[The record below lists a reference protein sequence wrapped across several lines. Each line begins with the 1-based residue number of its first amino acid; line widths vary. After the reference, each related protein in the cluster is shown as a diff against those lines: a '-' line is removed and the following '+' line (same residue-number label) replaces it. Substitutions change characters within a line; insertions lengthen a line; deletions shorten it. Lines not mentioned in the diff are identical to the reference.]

1 MSLTPR
7 EMLPILRPYLAAAPP
22 GEAET
27 DRILSQLSIY
37 LDLLIKWNARLNL
50 TAIREPEEIVR
61 RHFGES
67 LFAGLHLAADCRSL
81 LDFGSGG
88 GFPGVPIQIL
98 RPELN
103 LTLAE
108 SRQKKAA
115 FLREVAREL
124 QLPTEV
130 WADRVEQMPAERTF
144 DVVTLRAVDDMEAAI
159 AAAADRANRALIILG
174 TTSAEYSSL
183 KCGFGSPEVRPIPE
197 STGGALRIYRRM

>member
-1 MSLTPR
+1 
-7 EMLPILRPYLAAAPP
+7 MLPILRPYLAAAPP

-27 DRILSQLSIY
+27 DRILSRLAIY
-37 LDLLIKWNARLNL
+37 LELLVKWNARLNL

-67 LFAGLHLAADCRSL
+67 LFAGLHLPADCRSL

-88 GFPGVPIQIL
+88 GFPGLPIQIL

-103 LTLAE
+103 VTLAE

-144 DVVTLRAVDDMEAAI
+144 DVVTLRAVDDMEAAV

-183 KCGFGSPEVRPIPE
+183 KSGFGPPEVHPIPE